1 MSLSDFGKVCLFSGM
16 SGVIT
21 LNGNPVVN
29 ARLVRTADRNGSKT
43 DETTT
48 DDYGYFEFPAMWER
62 TITKY
67 LPQEFV
73 ASQKI
78 VVFYEGIEYEI
89 WSAVKRKPEENIEVR
104 GNALEVKCELNDVNK
119 LTDKEKLIV
128 VNRSHIFTVCKW
140 DVEQDP
146 PYDGGLFDDDL
157 E

>member
-29 ARLVRTADRNGSKT
+29 ARLVRTADRDGSKT

-73 ASQKI
+73 AAQEI
-78 VVFYEGIEYEI
+78 ILIHEGVKHEI
-89 WSAVKRKPEENIEVR
+89 WSAVKRKPDENAESRGEKIE
-104 GNALEVKCELNDVNK
+104 LKCELSN
-119 LTDKEKLIV
+119 E
-128 VNRSHIFTVCKW
+128 
-140 DVEQDP
+140 EQHFWVAGTPIHTRCTWNIEPDQP
-146 PYDGGLFDDDL
+146 FEGSPFED